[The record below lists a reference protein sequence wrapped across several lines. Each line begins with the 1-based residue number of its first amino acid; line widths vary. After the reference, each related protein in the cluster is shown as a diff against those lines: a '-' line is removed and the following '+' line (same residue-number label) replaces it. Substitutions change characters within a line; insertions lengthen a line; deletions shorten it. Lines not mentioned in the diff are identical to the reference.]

1 MRPYPDDLLR
11 SMRESLNTV
20 IIPNLADD
28 WARYV
33 AKAMEKIILHL
44 ELRWQHELEFLAV
57 DTAELDE
64 LLRTLQSAL
73 KEEPFSRRAELADV
87 TAAIA
92 LRLDGAGAPPPPPD
106 VGEIN
111 ARNEAYRATLVD
123 IIDGMEQ
130 AALDPALRDR
140 LEPLRERIRTYLRR
154 ELDRDVTLAEPTHML
169 FGPPTPEIAGGG
181 RA

>member
-33 AKAMEKIILHL
+33 AKAMEKIIMHL
-44 ELRWQHELEFLAV
+44 ELRWEHELEFLAV
-57 DTAELDE
+57 DTVELDE
-64 LLRTLQSAL
+64 LLRELQSAL
-73 KEEPFSRRAELADV
+73 TSKPFSPRAGLSEV
-87 TAAIA
+87 TAALA
-92 LRLDGAGAPPPPPD
+92 ARLDGAGAPPPAPD
-106 VGEIN
+106 VAGIN
-111 ARNEAYRATLVD
+111 ARNEAYRATLVE

-130 AALDPALRDR
+130 AALDPALRDQ

-154 ELDRDVTLAEPTHML
+154 ELDRDVTLAEPTYML
-169 FGPPTPEIAGGG
+169 FGPPTPETAGGG